1 MALVYKKFIK
11 FGTSSDAVN
20 SRVIPAYFTP
30 SNYTPTQVG
39 SEGNGA
45 ISAHLKGI
53 DNALAGTSGSQG
65 VVSISNNQSSE
76 TSIAGLLFNGA
87 TTRSAEIR
95 FSVTRTTNSA
105 EKVCTGIITMTYS
118 PLLSDWFFSV
128 MSDNSNAGLIFSCSP
143 SGQVNYISDNM
154 SGTGY
159 TGQLRFSYAT
169 FAV

>member
-30 SNYTPTQVG
+30 SNYTPTQVDL
-39 SEGNGA
+39 EGTGA

-53 DNALAGTSGSQG
+53 DNALSGTSGSQG
-65 VVSISNNQSSE
+65 TASIANNQSS
-76 TSIAGLLFNGA
+76 TASITGLLFDGA
-87 TTRSAEIR
+87 LVRSVEIR
-95 FSVTRTTNSA
+95 FSVTRATNSA
-105 EKVCTGIITMTYS
+105 EKVCTGVITMTYN
-118 PLLSDWFFSV
+118 PLLSDWYFSV
-128 MSDNSNAGLIFSCSP
+128 MSDNSNAGLTFSCSS

-169 FAV
+169 FVV